1 MFVKRLRA
9 ILIDRALYK
18 YCIIIISSSI
28 PELMTEIIPAPNR
41 GIKERP
47 FVGAITAD
55 HFAQAIEYCP
65 SAPKAEATDM
75 AFILTWSQHK
85 RMPSWTLYNQ
95 TASKVNPEKTT
106 VCYLPIVQAPASELD
121 TLNTVMKRVIHVANS
136 MEQQHVVLTVDE
148 ALFPKLMELK

>member
-1 MFVKRLRA
+1 MS
-9 ILIDRALYK
+9 D
-18 YCIIIISSSI
+18 
-28 PELMTEIIPAPNR
+28 IIPAPNR

-55 HFAQAIEYCP
+55 HFAQAIEYYP
-65 SAPKAEATDM
+65 SALKAESTVM
-75 AFILTWSQHK
+75 AFILIRSQHK
-85 RMPSWTLYNQ
+85 TMPSWTLYNQ

-106 VCYLPIVQAPASELD
+106 VGYLLIVQTPASELD

-136 MEQQHVVLTVDE
+136 MEQQHVVLTVDD